1 MSKNYRS
8 ELVGVLGDPIDEN
21 PTGVVEEA
29 AFAELGLV
37 YRYITMLVKEGDLQ
51 NAIAG
56 LRAMNYRGINLTI
69 PHKVKVIP
77 FLDELTEAAEKIGAV
92 NTVINNNGKLLG
104 ENTDGKGFLTAL
116 ENADISVIN
125 KNIFILGAG
134 GAARAIA
141 IELALAGAIHITI
154 ANRDPERGHT
164 LTNLINRETNCSAN
178 CVVWDNK
185 IDIPES
191 TEILINATSIG
202 LFPHVDRKPN
212 INYETI
218 KVDMIVSD
226 VVFNDPNTLF
236 LREAENRGAKTV
248 NGLGML
254 VNQAAVNFELWT
266 GKKAPLGIME
276 IALKKEFGLA

>member
-116 ENADISVIN
+116 E
-125 KNIFILGAG
+125 
-134 GAARAIA
+134 
-141 IELALAGAIHITI
+141 
-154 ANRDPERGHT
+154 
-164 LTNLINRETNCSAN
+164 
-178 CVVWDNK
+178 
-185 IDIPES
+185 
-191 TEILINATSIG
+191 
-202 LFPHVDRKPN
+202 
-212 INYETI
+212 
-218 KVDMIVSD
+218 
-226 VVFNDPNTLF
+226 
-236 LREAENRGAKTV
+236 
-248 NGLGML
+248 
-254 VNQAAVNFELWT
+254 
-266 GKKAPLGIME
+266 
-276 IALKKEFGLA
+276 